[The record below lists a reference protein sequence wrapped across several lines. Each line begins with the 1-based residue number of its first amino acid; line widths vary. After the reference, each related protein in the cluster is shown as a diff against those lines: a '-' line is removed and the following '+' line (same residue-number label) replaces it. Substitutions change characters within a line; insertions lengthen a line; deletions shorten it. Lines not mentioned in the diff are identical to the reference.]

1 MTTWAQSIEEI
12 KIEKETTE
20 KIKGLVKTWEAEELS
35 KDARK
40 IIDTLKYLYEQE
52 DRKIRELE
60 DLKK

>member
-1 MTTWAQSIEEI
+1 MTTWAQIIEEI
-12 KIEKETTE
+12 KIEKETAK

-52 DRKIRELE
+52 DRKIQQIM
-60 DLKK
+60 K